1 MLRLSQINLQ
11 RVLKHISLNKFTIFT
26 AGSIYEP
33 AIFMLTF
40 SNICSIIKLKI
51 YESKVVMRTILHSDC
66 NGFFAS
72 VECLYNPHLRN
83 KPVAVCGDKDKR
95 HGIILAKNEIAKK
108 YNIKTGE
115 PIWQAQ
121 QKCPELVSVS
131 ANYDRYI
138 RFSKLC
144 REIYSDYTDNIEPF
158 GLDEA
163 WLDVTGSTLIYGSGK
178 EIAEEIRHRI
188 KTELGITVSI
198 GVSFNKIFS
207 KLGSDYKKPDA
218 VTVITKENY
227 KDLVWKLKAGD
238 LLYVGRA
245 TEKKLSR
252 LGIFTIGDL
261 ANFPLELLRKNFGKW
276 ADIMHSFSNGLDFSP
291 VMKADEVSAVKSI
304 GNSTTAVRDLENID
318 DVKIIFMVL
327 CDSVCRRMREQGFR
341 AKTVCI
347 SVRNCELSTFTRQKK
362 LEISTNLT
370 KDVLKTSIEL
380 FKENYTFDKTIRS
393 LGVSVTDFE
402 SDALSH
408 QTSIFI
414 DENDIIRQEQLDYTL
429 DTIKNRFGSFSI
441 NPAKLMFDKNLS
453 GFNPKEEHTVHPVG
467 YFK

>member
-1 MLRLSQINLQ
+1 
-11 RVLKHISLNKFTIFT
+11 
-26 AGSIYEP
+26 
-33 AIFMLTF
+33 
-40 SNICSIIKLKI
+40 
-51 YESKVVMRTILHSDC
+51 MRTILHSDC

-72 VECLYNPHLRN
+72 VECLYNPKLRD

-108 YNIKTGE
+108 YNVKTGE
-115 PIWQAQ
+115 PIWQAM
-121 QKCPELVSVS
+121 QKCPELVT
-131 ANYDRYI
+131 AEAHYDRYI

-188 KTELGITVSI
+188 KAELGITVSI

-227 KDLVWKLKAGD
+227 KDLVWKLKASD

-245 TEKKLSR
+245 TENKLKR
-252 LGIFTIGDL
+252 LGVFTIGDL
-261 ANFPLELLRKNFGKW
+261 ANFPIELLRKNFGKW
-276 ADIMHSFSNGLDFSP
+276 ADILYSFSNGLDFSP

-304 GNSTTAVRDLENID
+304 GNSTTAIRDLENFED
-318 DVKIIFMVL
+318 AKIIFMVL

-347 SVRNCELSTFTRQKK
+347 SVRNTELSSFTRQKK

-370 KDVLKTSIEL
+370 DDVLETCLEL
-380 FKENYTFDKTIRS
+380 FRKNYTFDKNIRS
-393 LGVSVTDFE
+393 LGVCVSDFE
-402 SDALSH
+402 PDTLSH
-408 QTSIFI
+408 QTSIFT
-414 DENDIIRQEQLDYTL
+414 DENDIIKKEQLDSTL
-429 DTIKNRFGSFSI
+429 DIIKNRFGSFSI
-441 NPAKLMFDKNLS
+441 KPAKLMFDKSLS
-453 GFNPKEEHTVHPVG
+453 GFSPKEEHTVHPVG
-467 YFK
+467 YF